1 MALIKPD
8 VYAGLVREKFAGKV
22 KIANLATELGYLQNT
37 TVGEKVI
44 FPKWELIGDA
54 EEIEKGTP
62 LVPEALSQTSTY
74 ATIKQIGKA
83 VTVYDIDN
91 ITALGNAIDESATQM
106 AIRFA
111 RKLDA
116 DLATEALTSS
126 LKSPVADAGKITNLE
141 LNTALN
147 LYGDEQ
153 DTEDM
158 AGIVVN
164 SLLVDSFFAMDEF
177 VDKNKTYTT
186 DGSGI
191 IRNGLLGYYRNIPV
205 FLADHQTYD
214 STAKEC
220 ITYIIKKNALGFMT
234 KRDINIELERMA
246 KLKATDVV
254 GDFIYACKLINDAGV
269 VVVRKTIVA
278 G

>member
-1 MALIKPD
+1 MALIVPD
-8 VYAGLVREKFAGKV
+8 IYAGLVREKFEGKI
-22 KIANLATELGYLQNT
+22 KIAALSAELGFLKNT
-37 TVGEKVI
+37 TVGSKVI
-44 FPKWELIGDA
+44 FPKWELIGEA
-54 EEIEKGTP
+54 EEMEKGTP
-62 LVPEALSQTSTY
+62 LEPEALSQDSTY
-74 ATIKQIGKA
+74 ATIKQVGKA

-106 AIRFA
+106 GIIFA

-116 DLATEALTSS
+116 DLAAEALTSD
-126 LKSPVADAGKITNLE
+126 LKSTVTDATKITNLE

-147 LYGDEQ
+147 LFGDEQ
-153 DTEDM
+153 DADDF

-164 SLLVDSFFAMDEF
+164 SLLVPSFFAMDEF

-191 IRNGLLGYYRNIPV
+191 IRNGLLGYFRNIPIY
-205 FLADHQTYD
+205 LADHQTYD
-214 STAKEC
+214 STGKEC
-220 ITYIIKKNALGFMT
+220 ISYIIKKNALGYMT
-234 KRDINIELERMA
+234 KRDINIELERMP

-269 VVVRKTIVA
+269 CVVRKTIA
-278 G
+278 